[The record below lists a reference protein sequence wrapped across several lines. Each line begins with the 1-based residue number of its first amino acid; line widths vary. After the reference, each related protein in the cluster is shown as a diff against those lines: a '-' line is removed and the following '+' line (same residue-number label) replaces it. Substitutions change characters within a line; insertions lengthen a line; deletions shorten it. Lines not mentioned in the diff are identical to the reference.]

1 MSVFSEWENL
11 GELIEYSAALE
22 DEVQLQML
30 SRSLND
36 SDIHSARLDAWLR
49 GDVDALTR
57 LADAT
62 ALRYPDAHRVVNVE
76 RSSGW
81 VGRISMM
88 LGDGDTEFVA
98 VGIGHLVG
106 SDNLLSQLR
115 ARGLE
120 VERVN

>member
-1 MSVFSEWENL
+1 
-11 GELIEYSAALE
+11 
-22 DEVQLQML
+22 
-30 SRSLND
+30 
-36 SDIHSARLDAWLR
+36 
-49 GDVDALTR
+49 
-57 LADAT
+57 
-62 ALRYPDAHRVVNVE
+62 
-76 RSSGW
+76 
-81 VGRISMM
+81 MM